1 MLICSG
7 YLGGPD
13 LNDINIEEV
22 VESTKE
28 GLEGDE
34 EEALPNWL
42 HWKGE
47 QQDQPDRSNF
57 RNPEIRF

>member
-13 LNDINIEEV
+13 LDDIDIEEV

-28 GLEGDE
+28 GLEGNE
-34 EEALPNWL
+34 EEPLPKW
-42 HWKGE
+42 
-47 QQDQPDRSNF
+47 R
-57 RNPEIRF
+57 